1 MALVFSNNK
10 LRKLLIGIITM
21 ALVIQSNQAATNN
34 IGNYFGVKSTND
46 YALVLDFEREVYKKR
61 GADGRL
67 TDINIADF
75 LDFERASTA
84 HLINQYG
91 EIVEYAQNVPRIG
104 ELYGKK
110 GLILEGYRRNYFL
123 NPSTPVTQSIS
134 LPSSNE
140 LFAVEV
146 YGSGSL
152 SVSAANITILSSN
165 TTATEG
171 KPVVFKQNTPSTT
184 SVTATASGELK
195 HAQIEMLVDK
205 YQVFG
210 SPIATGRVDR
220 YNEIASINNA
230 LIAELIGSGK
240 EITVVAHVKREAVDK
255 SYYETSKNSS
265 MFSVEYTD
273 NKQYGSVINA
283 KDGEVKINEMTAS
296 SEATIART
304 SLVNVKSITSA
315 ISLTEGAISVG
326 ANGYSTYK
334 LDGRLSDKTIKTV
347 SLYSSVAKPHHVL
360 QKLVIYP
367 RALTSE
373 EVAVVSGSWV

>member
-1 MALVFSNNK
+1 
-10 LRKLLIGIITM
+10 M